1 MKLPQKT
8 PEEVA
13 KSDSSKPVPQIAV
26 SETTSTPAEKSET
39 SASASDTPVSEQS
52 TPTETPPALDQSN
65 AEPIESRRSKN
76 LEKADTPLPSAPTTR
91 IVHKAPSHRKP
102 AGKQSPYLRA
112 RSYVV
117 TQTLPDPKIHP
128 ADPINQF
135 PEFPG
140 TAARE
145 IVSEEMKTNDISQKL
160 WSESIEM
167 TPIQPK
173 EFRPVPTLEH
183 GLDRVLFK

>member
-1 MKLPQKT
+1 M
-8 PEEVA
+8 
-13 KSDSSKPVPQIAV
+13 
-26 SETTSTPAEKSET
+26 
-39 SASASDTPVSEQS
+39 
-52 TPTETPPALDQSN
+52 
-65 AEPIESRRSKN
+65 
-76 LEKADTPLPSAPTTR
+76 PLPSAPIIR
-91 IVHKAPSHRKP
+91 IVHKTSHPRKS
-102 AGKQSPYLRA
+102 SPKRPLSRA
-112 RSYVV
+112 RTHVL
-117 TQTLPDPKIHP
+117 TQSLPDPKVHP

-145 IVSEEMKTNDISQKL
+145 IVTEEKDGNRL

-167 TPIQPK
+167 TPIQSK

>member
-8 PEEVA
+8 PEEA
-13 KSDSSKPVPQIAV
+13 TKSDSSKLVPQTAV
-26 SETTSTPAEKSET
+26 SETISTPAEKSET
-39 SASASDTPVSEQS
+39 SASAYDTPVSEHT
-52 TPTETPPALDQSN
+52 TPTETPPAVDKSN

-91 IVHKAPSHRKP
+91 LVHKAPSPRKP
-102 AGKQSPYLRA
+102 AGKQRPLPRA

-117 TQTLPDPKIHP
+117 TQSLPDPKIHP

-145 IVSEEMKTNDISQKL
+145 IVSEEMKVNGLGQKL